1 MALCFSG
8 LAVKSQRVSL
18 IKSSEGDSLP
28 RPSVLC
34 IHASMDL
41 AWHFQRGL
49 AESWK
54 SFWSFQTRQ
63 RYTHQVLAPVSVAAV
78 EGSCAGGGGGGA
90 GTAAARRL
98 TLDVLGHYKNWIPFV

>member
-34 IHASMDL
+34 IHASVDL

-54 SFWSFQTRQ
+54 CFWELSDATPV
-63 RYTHQVLAPVSVAAV
+63 YTPSACASVS
-78 EGSCAGGGGGGA
+78 GRGGGELRWGGGVPELQ
-90 GTAAARRL
+90 RRG
-98 TLDVLGHYKNWIPFV
+98 V